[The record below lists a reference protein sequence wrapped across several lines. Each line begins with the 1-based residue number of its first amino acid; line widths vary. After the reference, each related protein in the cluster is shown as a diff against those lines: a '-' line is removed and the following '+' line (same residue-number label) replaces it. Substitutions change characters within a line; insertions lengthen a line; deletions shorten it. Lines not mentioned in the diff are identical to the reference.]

1 MNKEYINRISKYFYH
16 FITKIKIKKS
26 KEDSRKLKELELAL
40 SKAEEEK
47 EIEKFKG
54 QHQKIFNI
62 LDKLNTKSENVC
74 EKYVKKMT
82 QLNDYEEKFIVRD
95 IQRDC
100 VA

>member
-47 EIEKFKG
+47 EIAYNKYSKL
-54 QHQKIFNI
+54 
-62 LDKLNTKSENVC
+62 LDKTIRITASITKIENKLYGIFKNNYIFFL
-74 EKYVKKMT
+74 ENGYVK
-82 QLNDYEEKFIVRD
+82 F
-95 IQRDC
+95 
-100 VA
+100 